1 MSVPRAG
8 DSGHNHATCTA
19 TGWQRVAALG
29 IVAVLV
35 IAVVIV
41 TESTDAVAAVVTP
54 MLLVL
59 GWTSTG
65 RIGRSA
71 R

>member
-8 DSGHNHATCTA
+8 GSSHDHASCMA

-41 TESTDAVAAVVTP
+41 TKSTDAVASVVTP

-59 GWTSTG
+59 GWMSTG
-65 RIGRSA
+65 RIGRKP
-71 R
+71 

>member
-1 MSVPRAG
+1 M
-8 DSGHNHATCTA
+8 A

-41 TESTDAVAAVVTP
+41 TKSTDAVASVVTP

-59 GWTSTG
+59 GWMTTG
-65 RIGRSA
+65 RIGRKP
-71 R
+71 